1 MSLDVKLLCVL
12 QDFLFH
18 MINLWSSMKVSHLHM
33 YAQLLRSS
41 EWQLCFTR
49 RYGSTVK
56 VTVCACFCMKHK
68 MIYVCITGHYAVS
81 QGPYP
86 LDERRA
92 VNIMFLRVIF
102 KEKTL
107 QSECFLADLVQSNH
121 YYCTLSFF
129 FNYFGLLA
137 YQIYRPRKY
146 HVNVIQQSF
155 PTPTASYLEFWRN
168 SRVQYF
174 TQSASYL

>member
-1 MSLDVKLLCVL
+1 MSVPKFWSVDRLRCDYVKSRITYFYLWSVWLIAVMSLDVKLLCVL

-18 MINLWSSMKVSHLHM
+18 MINLWSSMNVSHLHM

-68 MIYVCITGHYAVS
+68 MISYVCITGHYAVS
-81 QGPYP
+81 QGPYS

-92 VNIMFLRVIF
+92 VNIMFLRMIF
-102 KEKTL
+102 E
-107 QSECFLADLVQSNH
+107 E
-121 YYCTLSFF
+121 CTLSVS
-129 FNYFGLLA
+129 LQLA
-137 YQIYRPRKY
+137 NICY
-146 HVNVIQQSF
+146 
-155 PTPTASYLEFWRN
+155 
-168 SRVQYF
+168 
-174 TQSASYL
+174 TQETC